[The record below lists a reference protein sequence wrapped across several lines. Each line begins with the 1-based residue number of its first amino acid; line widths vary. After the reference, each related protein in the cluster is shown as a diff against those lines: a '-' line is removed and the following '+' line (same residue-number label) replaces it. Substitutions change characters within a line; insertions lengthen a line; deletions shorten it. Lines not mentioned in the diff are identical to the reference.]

1 MARYP
6 AQSRNSVLFVTLD
19 SCRYDTF
26 VAAHAPNLKAVAPI
40 YEAQAPSYY
49 TYGSHS
55 AMFVG
60 FTPGIAGL
68 NQAYL
73 NPKFGKLFKLVGPG
87 FGIKGTEAY
96 ELEGRNIVE
105 GFGNLK
111 FRTIGAAAMA
121 WFDPQTPTGQHLSQ
135 SFSRFLFSGPYD
147 LERQIGWIAAELA
160 QAHDEGSIDNFVF
173 LNVGETHVPYW
184 FQGAPWPASDNPC
197 LPFQGEDRR
206 IDCQERQRLCC
217 EYADRKLAPLLEAFA
232 ESTILVCGDHGDCW
246 GEDGLWEHGISHP
259 ATLAVP
265 LLTKVRG
272 VPVIRQTPQGTSVTG
287 VGANSHQRPSFHGR
301 VAFMKRLASL
311 LGKP

>member
-1 MARYP
+1 MTTFP
-6 AQSRNSVLFVTLD
+6 VQSRDSVLFVTLD

-26 VAAHAPNLKAVAPI
+26 VAANAPNLKAVAPF
-40 YEAQAPSYY
+40 YQAQAPSYY

-60 FTPGIAGL
+60 FTPGIAGV

-105 GFGNLK
+105 GFAKIK

-121 WFDPQTPTGQHLSQ
+121 WFDPHTPSGQHLSQ
-135 SFSRFLFSGPYD
+135 SFSRFFFSGPYH
-147 LERQIGWIAAELA
+147 LERQMNWIAAELA
-160 QAHDEGSIDNFVF
+160 QAHDEGSNDNFVF

-184 FQGAPWPASDNPC
+184 FEGAPWQASDNPC
-197 LPFQGEDRR
+197 LPFQVEDRSV
-206 IDCQERQRLCC
+206 DCRERQRLCC
-217 EYADRKLAPLLEAFA
+217 EFADRKLAPLLEAFA
-232 ESTILVCGDHGDCW
+232 GSTILVCGDHGDCW

-259 ATLAVP
+259 ATLTVP
-265 LLTKVRG
+265 LLTQVRG
-272 VPVIRQTPQGTSVTG
+272 LPVILQTPEAKSVIGVRTS
-287 VGANSHQRPSFHGR
+287 SIQRLTQFK
-301 VAFMKRLASL
+301 VAFVERIASRFA
-311 LGKP
+311 KP